1 MEVSIPDEDQADSE
15 ADTVAEEEAEVAD
28 ATDKPFDC
36 SGKFHLSLQSF
47 YQQIRY
53 IYINALWSDEIDSET
68 CQIYPFIHEWDLISF
83 LESVWI

>member
-15 ADTVAEEEAEVAD
+15 ADTVAEEEEAEVAD

-68 CQIYPFIHEWDLISF
+68 C
-83 LESVWI
+83 